1 MALTRDNNGVEELDN
16 VAQLAINR
24 TVSIDLSKIFV
35 RYSETVDR
43 QNKIVSKWS
52 DWFEYTTKN
61 YVDNQ
66 IESIDVTEQVNQLK
80 TVVSVIN
87 PSTPKVGDIK
97 VDGSN
102 IYIYDGNNNWQLMNA
117 WQ

>member
-35 RYSETVDR
+35 RYSKTIDEQTKTTV
-43 QNKIVSKWS
+43 SEWS

-66 IESIDVTEQVNQLK
+66 LK

-87 PSTPKVGDIK
+87 PSAPKIGDIK

-102 IYIYDGNNNWQLMNA
+102 IYIYDGTNTWQLMNA